1 MSTGLRIGGRQIS
14 AMTVVATL
22 AGFVA
27 LVALLAPETVEEGAA
42 NNSSYSAAPTG
53 ARIAYELA
61 ERMGW
66 RATRR
71 EAPLTAPDG
80 RSVQIALSPQ
90 SPLGA
95 GEVHHLLENVRR
107 GGGLVFDVETGA
119 EIADSI
125 GIVEG
130 TLDAMLTRISD
141 RDCSEKGARPVTTR
155 ASFLLPPS
163 VRELKWRRP
172 PPGPVT
178 RIVIPSRK
186 TTFQTV
192 GLGFPLGAGRVVAIA
207 SPQVFH
213 NYAIETCEWGADVA
227 IARSFEYVKPSGV
240 ERPAMVFDEFHHG
253 YGAHGGSATAVG
265 RYLAHTASG
274 HFLEQALLAAL
285 VLLMA
290 YAPRA
295 ILPRDPARIPRRSP
309 LEHAD
314 ALAHAYSDVEA
325 TRTATSRLMSGVR
338 RRVGR
343 TVAVGA
349 AANDATFLDAVVRR
363 TPTLAPSVEV
373 VRRGLSETLTP
384 RQFAAIADAV
394 LDIERQLSTTP
405 PKTS

>member
-1 MSTGLRIGGRQIS
+1 MSTGIRLGNRQIS
-14 AMTVVATL
+14 AVTVL
-22 AGFVA
+22 AA
-27 LVALLAPETVEEGAA
+27 LVGLVTIVALLVPEAVDEGPA

-66 RATRR
+66 GVARR
-71 EAPLTAPDG
+71 ESPLATSDA
-80 RSVQIALSPQ
+80 RSVQVALSPQ
-90 SPLGA
+90 SLLGA
-95 GEVHHLLENVRR
+95 EEVHHLLENVRR
-107 GGGLVFDVETGA
+107 GGGLVFDVESGA

-125 GIVEG
+125 GIVMGAAEG
-130 TLDAMLTRISD
+130 MLNPVAEN
-141 RDCSEKGARPVTTR
+141 DCGKQSRPVAFR
-155 ASFLLPPS
+155 ASVLLPPS
-163 VRELKWRRP
+163 IRELKWRRP

-178 RIVIPSRK
+178 RITVSSRRK
-186 TTFQTV
+186 DFQTV
-192 GLGFPLGAGRVVAIA
+192 GLAFPLGAGRVVAFA
-207 SPQVFH
+207 SADLFH
-213 NYAIETCEWGADVA
+213 NYAITTCAWGADVA
-227 IARSFEYVKPSGV
+227 IARALEYVKPAATDKPS
-240 ERPAMVFDEFHHG
+240 MVFDEFHHG
-253 YGAHGGSATAVG
+253 YGSHDGSATAVA

-290 YAPRA
+290 YSPRA
-295 ILPRDPARIPRRSP
+295 ILPRDPERISRRSP

-325 TRTATSRLMSGVR
+325 TRTATLRLMSGVR

-349 AANDATFLDAVVRR
+349 AVDDATFLDAVVRR
-363 TPTLAPSVEV
+363 TPALATSVDV
-373 VRRGLSETLTP
+373 VRRGLTETLTP

-405 PKTS
+405 PKAS